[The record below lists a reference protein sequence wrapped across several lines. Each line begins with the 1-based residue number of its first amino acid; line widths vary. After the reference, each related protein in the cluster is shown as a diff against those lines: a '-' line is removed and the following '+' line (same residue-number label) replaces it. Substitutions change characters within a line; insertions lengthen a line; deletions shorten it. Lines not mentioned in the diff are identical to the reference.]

1 MSLHFTPSNP
11 VDLAKEK
18 EWASSL
24 GMLDWDS
31 TRIVFTKRSLIEF
44 LRVAGITVDTNFS
57 NISKLPK
64 YATFGK
70 LSESEAP
77 AVSASGS
84 AAGVSASESGDSEL
98 DAFKPSRRVR
108 EAPGGKHTDIFASDF
123 QSEGDALASAPPKDD
138 SEFPASPPIPAA
150 PEAPAP
156 NDDESGFDF
165 SSKFVPSRRVRTNPG
180 GNSTIGNLWGE
191 EPAQEEFKP
200 TRRVRQGPGGKDS
213 VGSLF

>member
-1 MSLHFTPSNP
+1 MSLSFTPTNS
-11 VDLAKEK
+11 VDLSKEK

-44 LRVAGITVDTNFS
+44 LRTAGITVDTNLS

-70 LSESEAP
+70 LSEEVNQPS
-77 AVSASGS
+77 VSASDSAASVSGS
-84 AAGVSASESGDSEL
+84 AGGDA
-98 DAFKPSRRVR
+98 DAFKPTRRVR

-123 QSEGDALASAPPKDD
+123 QSEGDALASAPPIDE
-138 SEFPASPPIPAA
+138 SQLPASPPIPAA
-150 PEAPAP
+150 PEQPAT
-156 NDDESGFDF
+156 NEEESGFDF

-180 GNSTIGNLWGE
+180 GNSTIGSIWGD

-200 TRRVRQGPGGKDS
+200 TRRVREGPGGQDN
-213 VGSLF
+213 VGGIF